1 MYHQLTTIITT
12 AKPYT
17 KFHFNMKCKS
27 IYILT
32 TKEFSIGLLYKE
44 RKLKTIEKLKHHK
57 ANYTTW
63 LNEDKLNHS
72 LFKSISL
79 YNMTSFLSSNFECNC
94 NKTNQYIISI
104 DTNWSIMNMKH
115 KHNNS
120 RSSYT
125 SNGSININTTS
136 TNNLILRN
144 KIIKLSNNNINLR
157 TFALKCTFRLLL
169 SGECYFFIFSR
180 TKNENDFNENTLV
193 CFISKEIESSRI
205 FVNYAV
211 FEQPIDN
218 NNNNNKLYLHII
230 KKQEI
235 PNQKH
240 YNNCIDVTDV
250 YFNFIDNGNDNCI
263 MFFPYQ
269 KSYHQNFI
277 ADFYYPQYDL
287 CNLYI
292 AVSGDLIS
300 LKELNITSTET
311 KISLNDIKYNYKQHQ
326 PQLNKSVCCLCF

>member
-1 MYHQLTTIITT
+1 
-12 AKPYT
+12 
-17 KFHFNMKCKS
+17 MKCKS
-27 IYILT
+27 IYIYIYTYIHHPHILT
-32 TKEFSIGLLYKE
+32 SKEFSIGLLYKE
-44 RKLKTIEKLKHHK
+44 RKLKTIEKLKQHK
-57 ANYTTW
+57 ANYSTW
-63 LNEDKLNHS
+63 LTQDKLNHS

-104 DTNWSIMNMKH
+104 DKDWSIMNMKH
-115 KHNNS
+115 N

-125 SNGSININTTS
+125 SNGSININTST
-136 TNNLILRN
+136 TNNLLLRN

-157 TFALKCTFRLLL
+157 TFTLKCTFRLLL
-169 SGECYFFIFSR
+169 SGESYFFIFSR

-218 NNNNNKLYLHII
+218 NKLHLHII

-277 ADFYYPQYDL
+277 ADFYYPQYEL

-311 KISLNDIKYNYKQHQ
+311 KISLNDIKYNYKQQ
-326 PQLNKSVCCLCF
+326 QQQLNKSVCCLCF

>member
-1 MYHQLTTIITT
+1 
-12 AKPYT
+12 
-17 KFHFNMKCKS
+17 
-27 IYILT
+27 
-32 TKEFSIGLLYKE
+32 
-44 RKLKTIEKLKHHK
+44 
-57 ANYTTW
+57 
-63 LNEDKLNHS
+63 
-72 LFKSISL
+72 
-79 YNMTSFLSSNFECNC
+79 MTSFLASNFECNC
-94 NKTNQYIISI
+94 TKTNQFIISI
-104 DTNWSIMNMKH
+104 DTNWSIMNMMKP
-115 KHNNS
+115 KYTN
-120 RSSYT
+120 RASYI
-125 SNGSININTTS
+125 SNDGISINT

-144 KIIKLSNNNINLR
+144 KIIKLSNDNINLR
-157 TFALKCTFRLLL
+157 TFTLKCTFRLLL

-180 TKNENDFNENTLV
+180 TKSENDFNENTLV

-211 FEQPIDN
+211 FEPLD
-218 NNNNNKLYLHII
+218 NNKLHLYII

-240 YNNCIDVTDV
+240 HNSCLDVTDV

-263 MFFPYQ
+263 LFFPYQ

-300 LKELNITSTET
+300 IKELNIMSNET
-311 KISLNDIKYNYKQHQ
+311 KISLNEIKYKQTQ
-326 PQLNKSVCCLCF
+326 INKSVCCLCF

>member
-1 MYHQLTTIITT
+1 
-12 AKPYT
+12 
-17 KFHFNMKCKS
+17 MKSKS
-27 IYILT
+27 IYIYTYIHHPHILT
-32 TKEFSIGLLYKE
+32 AKEYSIGLLYKE
-44 RKLKTIEKLKHHK
+44 RKLKTIEKLKQHK
-57 ANYTTW
+57 ANYSTW
-63 LNEDKLNHS
+63 LNQDKLNNS

-104 DTNWSIMNMKH
+104 DSDWSIMNMMKH
-115 KHNNS
+115 S
-120 RSSYT
+120 RTSYT
-125 SNGSININTTS
+125 SNGSISINTSTTS
-136 TNNLILRN
+136 NLILRN

-180 TKNENDFNENTLV
+180 IKNENDFNENTLV

-211 FEQPIDN
+211 FEQQPIDN
-218 NNNNNKLYLHII
+218 NNNNNKLHLHII

-250 YFNFIDNGNDNCI
+250 YFNFIDNGNDNNNCI

-277 ADFYYPQYDL
+277 ADFYYPQYEL

-311 KISLNDIKYNYKQHQ
+311 KISLNDIKYNYKQQ
-326 PQLNKSVCCLCF
+326 QQQQLNKSVCCLCF